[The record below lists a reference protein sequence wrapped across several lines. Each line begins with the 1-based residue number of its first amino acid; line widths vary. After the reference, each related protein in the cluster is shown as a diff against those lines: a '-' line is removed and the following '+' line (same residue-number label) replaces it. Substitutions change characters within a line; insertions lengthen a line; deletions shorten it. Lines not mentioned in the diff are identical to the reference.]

1 MGQMGHTMD
10 GHAPTRP
17 ANRAAPCLVVVDA
30 DAEAAKSAQALG
42 LRTIFVQLPG
52 APAEDLAGDHASLYT
67 VDFDAPEFCS
77 FVQDVLAPLAPT
89 DVVAATER
97 GAEAAAGIREL
108 LRLPEPSADLLR
120 SLPPRA
126 LPPAEP
132 PAPAASAPAEPAAR
146 PGALLISHHPYTF
159 FRRAGRSL
167 LPLAERDVH
176 LVTRNG
182 VWGGVRGLTRD
193 PLAHVAVCDIDDDEQ
208 WQAICA
214 WWLEHH
220 GVRRVIAVHERSVV
234 PAARLRTAFG
244 LPGMQYETAL
254 RFRDKVVMKQAVA
267 AAGAAKVPRFRALD
281 SLADLDAVDW
291 GSGRKVIKHRGELAA
306 RDVHVVAGRQQAL
319 EVAGRLDLAGSQY
332 EIEDFVEGPIYHC
345 DSVVRDGRIVFS
357 SVGRYI
363 ADPAAYSPGGIFGTM
378 LVTEGE
384 LAERIREMNARVL
397 AALGMESGTTH
408 HELFH
413 TPDDEL
419 VFCEIAGRPPGGIIP
434 PVIEW
439 QYGFNIVEAD
449 IRLQAG
455 LDPRLPD
462 PAAPGP
468 QGTCG
473 FIAFYPGTPE
483 GVTAADGGAGLPP
496 GSPAA
501 EPVVEHLHHLGAG
514 DGQGGVRH
522 STDFLDSYVIRAPDT
537 AALQERIEAV
547 RREYRHR

>member
-1 MGQMGHTMD
+1 M
-10 GHAPTRP
+10 
-17 ANRAAPCLVVVDA
+17 
-30 DAEAAKSAQALG
+30 
-42 LRTIFVQLPG
+42 
-52 APAEDLAGDHASLYT
+52 
-67 VDFDAPEFCS
+67 
-77 FVQDVLAPLAPT
+77 
-89 DVVAATER
+89 
-97 GAEAAAGIREL
+97 
-108 LRLPEPSADLLR
+108 
-120 SLPPRA
+120 
-126 LPPAEP
+126 
-132 PAPAASAPAEPAAR
+132 
-146 PGALLISHHPYTF
+146 
-159 FRRAGRSL
+159 
-167 LPLAERDVH
+167 
-176 LVTRNG
+176 
-182 VWGGVRGLTRD
+182 
-193 PLAHVAVCDIDDDEQ
+193 CDIDDEEQ
-208 WQAICA
+208 WRAICA
-214 WWLEHH
+214 WWLERR
-220 GVRRVIAVHERSVV
+220 GVQRVIAVHERSVV

-254 RFRDKVVMKQAVA
+254 RFRDKVAMKQAVA

-306 RDVHVVAGRQQAL
+306 RDVHVVTGRQEAL
-319 EVAGRLDLAGSQY
+319 AVAGTLDLAGSQY

-363 ADPAAYSPGGIFGTM
+363 ANPAAYGPGGIFGTM

-384 LAERIREMNARVL
+384 LAERIRQMNARVL

-462 PAAPGP
+462 PAGPGP

-483 GVTAADGGAGLPP
+483 DQPGDSPPETDSPTGPEGSPGLPP

-501 EPVVEHLHHLGAG
+501 AAVVEHLHSQGAG

-537 AALQERIEAV
+537 ATLQQRIEAV
-547 RREYRHR
+547 RREYRRR